1 MLIEWGAVTLQ
12 DDFGP
17 RKSFFLFLNDVFIP
31 EHWQVLSFG
40 TSLHLKITALKKT
53 CFVTHNSMLVL
64 LTYYNNKLSESVNPL
79 PTKKFHDKRTPEAMY
94 YMRSRKKNSA
104 LKLCSQ
110 KIFKLVS
117 LM

>member
-31 EHWQVLSFG
+31 EHWQVVSFG

-79 PTKKFHDKRTPEAMY
+79 PTQ
-94 YMRSRKKNSA
+94 
-104 LKLCSQ
+104 KLS
-110 KIFKLVS
+110 
-117 LM
+117 